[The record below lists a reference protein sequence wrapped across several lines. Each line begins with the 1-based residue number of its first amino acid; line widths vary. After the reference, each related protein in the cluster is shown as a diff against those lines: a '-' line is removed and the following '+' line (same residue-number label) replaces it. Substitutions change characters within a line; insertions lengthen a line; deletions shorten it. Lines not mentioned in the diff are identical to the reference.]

1 MNLVA
6 AVSIVVSSLVMM
18 LFLFTKN
25 FRAGRQTDYRS
36 VLLPWVLAC
45 MTLTVVVNI
54 VCFQTLSVF
63 SLFSDV
69 LAGVC
74 PAMLLSMTVWNGRSV
89 IRPTCIYMVPAILL
103 DFVYVLGYIGVKQ
116 QFHVVFHI
124 SLSVLL
130 ILSLAV
136 FVIWGVWRFL
146 YNVKVVLRSGS
157 VWHSV
162 CLSVEMVYIVLIA
175 VLVSIEAAIACSGHE
190 DMHALAYI
198 PLVMLWL
205 SLLALSFR
213 IYNESATIFCHRM
226 ERRILESLK
235 VAAVEVPNDVTRTD
249 TAYQEIYDRIVAYFE
264 TEKPYLRN
272 DLIIDDLVKVVFSNK
287 LYISRAISQ
296 ITGRNFCQ
304 FVNYYRIMHSI
315 EAFRANPELKATEL
329 ASLSGFNSL
338 VSFSMAFRLYM
349 NENPSDWIRKERSRK
364 VKSRLM

>member
-25 FRAGRQTDYRS
+25 FCAGRQTDCRS

-89 IRPTCIYMVPAILL
+89 IRPVCLYMLPALLL
-103 DFVYVLGYIGVKQ
+103 DFVYVLGNIGVVQ
-116 QFHVVFHI
+116 QPPVVFHI
-124 SLSVLL
+124 SVSVFL
-130 ILSLAV
+130 IFSLAV
-136 FVIWGVWRFL
+136 FVICGVWRFL

-175 VLVSIEAAIACSGHE
+175 LLVGIEAAIACSGHE

-213 IYNESATIFCHRM
+213 IYNESVTIFCHRM